1 MITRC
6 VFHIKGPALVA
17 STDKMFELS
26 KSIKEYYI
34 CPDLK
39 VDISKIATSKF
50 NIENIGEFTVQIIDS
65 VKDYSD
71 YMKEIFDFNTLKALL
86 TGSGG
91 KPKVVALVNA
101 LSGGKLILK
110 VDCGFD

>member
-1 MITRC
+1 
-6 VFHIKGPALVA
+6 
-17 STDKMFELS
+17 MFELS
-26 KSIKEYYI
+26 KSIKEYSI

-50 NIENIGEFTVQIIDS
+50 TIENIGEFTVEVIDS

-71 YMKEIFDFNTLKALL
+71 YMKEIFDFNTLKGLL

-91 KPKVVALVNA
+91 KPKFVAMVNA

-110 VDCGFD
+110 ADCQFD